1 VCRPVALS
9 AWTAELEG
17 VFGHLSKPQVKVLAE
32 YSLGMVLAGRCGLSC
47 VALALTQ
54 WLGQKFDA
62 VRERLRD
69 WYCQGP
75 DKSGHSRRDL
85 DVASCFAPLL
95 AWVLRGWSGDDLAI
109 ALDATT
115 LGERFVVLAISV
127 VYRSCAI
134 PVAWVVLPAV
144 AKGAWKPH
152 WIGLLERFK
161 AVVPPHLR
169 VIVLADR
176 GLYAR
181 WLFKAIAALGW
192 HPFLRINTHN
202 ADFKPEGG
210 AEYLPLDSLLHG
222 VGGSY
227 SGRGTMF
234 RSPQARLDCT
244 LLAAWGEGYEQGWF
258 VLSDLS
264 PDQSSVAW
272 YGLRGWIERGFKHA
286 KSGGWNWQQTRMNDP
301 DRASRQWLAMAVAAV
316 LLMRQGAAAEIQ
328 TPPSH
333 PLPQP
338 GQAHD
343 PPADKPASA
352 HAQTSQPATPLGK
365 LPTSSPVNA
374 RPRRILSVFRA
385 GLLIVQSALLANLPL
400 RHDRFIPEPWPQS
413 MPVNAY
419 HAPPAHPP

>member
-1 VCRPVALS
+1 MCRPVALS

-47 VALALTQ
+47 VAVALTQ

-75 DKSGHSRRDL
+75 DKSGRSRRDL

-109 ALDATT
+109 ALDAIT

-181 WLFKAIAALGW
+181 WLFKAIAALGCEGFAFRW

-234 RSPQARLDCT
+234 RSPEARLDCT
-244 LLAAWGEGYEQGWF
+244 LLAAWGEGDEQGWF

-272 YGLRGWIERGFKHA
+272 YGLWGWIERGFKHA

-316 LLMRQGAAAEIQ
+316 LLMRQGTALEEAAPEDAA
-328 TPPSH
+328 
-333 PLPQP
+333 LA
-338 GQAHD
+338 GD
-343 PPADKPASA
+343 
-352 HAQTSQPATPLGK
+352 ATPQA
-365 LPTSSPVNA
+365 PA
-374 RPRRILSVFRA
+374 RCPPKTPRRILSVFRK
-385 GLLIVQSALLANLPL
+385 GLLIVQSASLANLPL
-400 RHDRFIPEPWPQS
+400 PRGGFVPEPWPQS
-413 MPVNAY
+413 TFAATMPAR
-419 HAPPAHPP
+419 PP